1 MATTTKK
8 SPSKA
13 KTKTAKT
20 ASATKKTTVKKATAS
35 KVAAKATATKKT
47 SPFEKA
53 EVTLGSLRRLHLFSI
68 GLFAV
73 LAVAAGFM
81 MNSAT
86 QQLTLGYLAKDEL
99 ASTSGTVLASA
110 TQSIYD
116 VEVRWLVVGVLA
128 LSMIMPLL
136 YLTKLKG
143 RYNEYLTRS
152 RMLPLRWIDFAVTGA
167 LMTELVALLSGA
179 SDIATLK
186 LIGGL
191 VATTAILGLIAE
203 RQNNVVNR
211 PVHSAYYTSLLTGL
225 LPWAAIGT
233 YAVSTVVYGT
243 ASMPWH
249 VYALYAALLG
259 GFLLQARNQHMEFGH
274 GNYLIVERNYTV
286 ISALTKMA
294 FAAILIVGLAR

>member
-8 SPSKA
+8 SPKA
-13 KTKTAKT
+13 KTKTTKAASTTKKSSVKKT
-20 ASATKKTTVKKATAS
+20 APKATAS
-35 KVAAKATATKKT
+35 KASTKVSSVRKV
-47 SPFEKA
+47 
-53 EVTLGSLRRLHLFSI
+53 EVTLGSLRRLHLVSV
-68 GLFAV
+68 GLFTL

-86 QQLTLGYLAKDEL
+86 QQLTLGHLTKDEL
-99 ASTSGTVLASA
+99 ASTTSTVLAPA
-110 TQSIYD
+110 VQPIYD

-128 LSMIMPLL
+128 LSIVMPLL

-143 RYNEYLTRS
+143 RYSDYLTRS

-167 LMTELVALLSGA
+167 LMTEVAALLSGV
-179 SDIATLK
+179 SDIPTLK
-186 LIGGL
+186 LMGGL
-191 VATTAILGLIAE
+191 VATTAVLGLIAE
-203 RQNNVVNR
+203 RQNNAADR
-211 PVHSAYYTSLLTGL
+211 PVHSAYYTGLFTGL
-225 LPWAAIGT
+225 LPWVAIGA

-243 ASMPWH
+243 ASVPWH

-286 ISALTKMA
+286 ISALTKLA
-294 FAAILIVGLAR
+294 FAVILIVGLAR